1 MEISSLI
8 RELSRP
14 DAYPHPAEDFRV
26 HHTHISVVFLAG
38 GFAYKVKKPRD
49 LGFLDFTHRE
59 RRRHFCREEVRLN
72 RRLAPSVY
80 LGVVPVVRDGGALR
94 FGERED
100 EGEVVEWAVK
110 MRRLPPEATLRERLL
125 RGRLQASTLEAL
137 ARRVAA
143 FHQEAEAGPEVS
155 RYGRFSVVAR
165 NARDNLKQAR
175 DHVGT
180 TFSSRV
186 HGRLSR
192 RLEERLTEHR
202 PLIED
207 RASRD
212 VPRDNHGDL
221 HLDHVYLFPDRDPPD
236 DLVIIDCIE
245 FSPAFRCSDPVS
257 DMAFLAMDLIHHG
270 RRDLEERF
278 SRSYFHAAG
287 DEEGKQLL
295 SFYRSYRA
303 AVRGKVEGIAAME
316 EEVPGPERESALQS
330 ARGHWLL
337 ALSELEGPG
346 ERPGLVLVGGL
357 PGTGKSTVA
366 DGVAREAG
374 FRVVSSDRTR
384 KALAGVAPAESR
396 QAGFQEG
403 IYAAEWTERTY
414 QALLEK
420 VREGLFQG
428 DRIVV
433 DATFRDEEDRR
444 AFLDTARASGVR
456 ALFLECRAPAGVVR
470 ERLEVRT
477 SGPSDADW
485 RVHQEVARR
494 WEEPGEDTKRDHRVV
509 ETGGSREEAL
519 TLALE
524 HLKEGG
530 LIGERR

>member
-38 GFAYKVKKPRD
+38 AFAYKVKKSRD
-49 LGFLDFTHRE
+49 LGFLDFTDRE
-59 RRRHFCREEVRLN
+59 RRHHFCREEVRLN

-80 LGVVPVVRDGGALR
+80 LGVVPVVRDGGTLR

-100 EGEVVEWAVK
+100 KGEVVEWAVK
-110 MRRLPPEATLRERLL
+110 MRRLPPAATLRERLL
-125 RGRLQASTLEAL
+125 ENRLQASTLEAL

-143 FHQEAEAGPEVS
+143 FHQEAESGPEIS

-165 NARDNLKQAR
+165 NARDNLEQTR

-186 HGRLSR
+186 HDRLSR
-192 RLEERLTEHR
+192 KLEDRLNEHR
-202 PLIED
+202 TLIEQ
-207 RASRD
+207 RASRG
-212 VPRDNHGDL
+212 VPRDTHGDL

-270 RRDLEERF
+270 RRDLEARF

-287 DEEGKQLL
+287 DEEGRALL
-295 SFYRSYRA
+295 PFYRSYRA
-303 AVRGKVEGIAAME
+303 AVRGKVEGIAALE
-316 EEVPGPERESALQS
+316 EEVPEEEREAALRN

-366 DGVAREAG
+366 QGVAREAG
-374 FRVVSSDRTR
+374 FQVVSSDRTR
-384 KALAGVAPAESR
+384 KALAGAAPTESR
-396 QAGFQEG
+396 RAGFQEG
-403 IYAAEWTERTY
+403 IYGPQWTERTY
-414 QALLEK
+414 QALLGK

-444 AFLDTARASGVR
+444 AFLETARASGVR
-456 ALFLECRAPAGVVR
+456 ALFLECRAPSEVVR
-470 ERLEVRT
+470 ERLEART
-477 SGPSDADW
+477 SDPSDADW
-485 RVHQEVARR
+485 HIHREVARR
-494 WEEPGEDTKRDHRVV
+494 WEGPGEDTKRDHRVV
-509 ETGGSREEAL
+509 ETGGSRDEAL
-519 TLALE
+519 AGALGHLA
-524 HLKEGG
+524 EGG
-530 LIGERR
+530 LMEDRR